1 MKVIEC
7 PRDAMQGIKSFV
19 PTIEKIDY
27 LNRILKVGFDTIDF
41 GSFVSPKAIPQMK
54 DTEAV
59 LKGLDLSE
67 TNSKL
72 LTIIANERGAQEACG
87 LEEIAYLGFP
97 LSLSETFQQK
107 NTNKTIDEALV
118 AVAHIQDLALQ
129 HNKVLVVYLSMGFG
143 NPYGEAYSA
152 EIVVDFI
159 QKLELL
165 DISII
170 SLSDTVGVATAEG
183 ILSLFSE
190 VIPVYPRIEFGAH
203 LHSKPEDSVSKIEAV
218 VASGCQRIDGA
229 ILGFGGCPMAK
240 DDLVGNLAT
249 ETIIDT
255 ISDQVN
261 IDYLLFS
268 QAQEAAKDLFNQ
280 YT

>member
-1 MKVIEC
+1 
-7 PRDAMQGIKSFV
+7 MQGIKSFV